1 MPTDT
6 IYIPPDVVKKDVK
19 PVHRLARYNYPTRVI
34 GFAYLF
40 ILVIAYFELHLPSA
54 AFLVFLLLNCFIW
67 PQVAYLWARFAPDS
81 KRAELA
87 NMYADAF
94 FIGLWVGQLGFS
106 LWPTVAAI
114 SGVNISHIAY
124 RGMPLM
130 LRGLIPTIIGMAIS
144 GFQTG
149 FEFRPHSNLP
159 AAFCSIGVIFF
170 FTGLIAWR
178 SFQQSRHLLSGQRQL
193 EEKNKQISLLATSLE
208 QRVEERTDQLRWK
221 LAELQAI
228 HKVTTGLVSDLT
240 LEQRLQLI
248 VESAVEVIS
257 AAEKGSILLY
267 NEESGFLEIKAAV
280 GYDIKT
286 VRMFRLRP
294 GEGFGGRAFQ
304 EKKSVILSNIRPHL
318 MSVGHL
324 DQVPEFK
331 SAIVAIL
338 AIQDRPIGIISLDN
352 TLREDAFHDD
362 DLKLLNSFA
371 AHAAVAIENARL
383 FTELEDHKASLEKK
397 VDERT
402 RELRHA
408 HAQLIQSE
416 KMASLG
422 QLTAGVA
429 HEINNPITFLYSN
442 LPHLETYIRSFKEI
456 LQALESRIDAAERA
470 KIDSLKRSTD
480 FEYIWEDIDRL
491 MNSYRTGAER
501 IKDIVDI
508 LRNFARV
515 DEKDLK
521 LADLNQGIES
531 TLTLIQKQYTDRI
544 QIVKDLGVIPEIEC
558 LPGQLNQ
565 VVMNVVINAMQAIP
579 ERGTVTVRTRHKGD
593 WIELSVKDN
602 GVGMSPEV
610 TSRMFE
616 PFYTTKPVGSGTGLG
631 LSISYGII
639 ERHHGKIEVDS
650 APGKGTTFVIHLP
663 IRQPKN
669 EPLKTAPY

>member
-40 ILVIAYFELHLPSA
+40 VLVVAYFELKLPSV
-54 AFLVFLLLNCFIW
+54 VFLISLLSNCFVW
-67 PQVAYLWARFAPDS
+67 PQLAYLWAKIAPNS

-94 FIGLWVGQLGFS
+94 FVGIWVAQLDFS

-124 RGMPLM
+124 RGLPLM
-130 LRGLIPTIIGMAIS
+130 LQGLIPTCIGMVLS
-144 GFQTG
+144 GYQTG
-149 FEFRPHSNLP
+149 FVFKPHSNLP

-178 SFQQSRHLLSGQRQL
+178 SFQQSRFLLSGQRQL
-193 EEKNKQISLLATSLE
+193 EEKNKQIGSLATSLE
-208 QRVEERTDQLRWK
+208 QRVEERTEQLRWK

-240 LEQRLQLI
+240 LDQRLQLI

-257 AAEKGSILLY
+257 AAERGSILLY
-267 NEESGFLEIKAAV
+267 NEPTGFLEIKAAV
-280 GYDIKT
+280 GYDMKT

-304 EKKSVILSNIRPHL
+304 EKKSVILSHIEPGL
-318 MSVGHL
+318 LSVGQL
-324 DQVPEFK
+324 DQAPEFK

-338 AIQDRPIGIISLDN
+338 AIQDRSIGIISLDN
-352 TLREDAFHDD
+352 TLREDAFSDD

-383 FTELEDHKASLEKK
+383 FTELEDHKTSLEKK

-442 LPHLETYIRSFKEI
+442 LPHLETYIRSFKEM

-470 KIDSLKRSTD
+470 KIDSLKRSAD

-508 LRNFARV
+508 LRNFSRV

-521 LADLNQGIES
+521 LANLNEGIES

-544 QIVKDLGVIPEIEC
+544 QVVKDLGAIREIEC

-565 VVMNVVINAMQAIP
+565 VIMNVVINAMQAIP
-579 ERGTVTVRTRHKGD
+579 DRGTVTVRTRQKGE
-593 WIELSVKDN
+593 WVELSVIDD
-602 GVGMSPEV
+602 GIGMTPEV

-616 PFYTTKPVGSGTGLG
+616 PFFTTKPVGTGTGLG

-650 APGKGTTFVIHLP
+650 TPGEGTALVIRLP
-663 IRQPKN
+663 MIQPKAA
-669 EPLKTAPY
+669 KRKV